1 MKKHLLYLGI
11 LLSPCLEAQKTLY
24 ADIITKQN
32 DTLENKRIRI
42 MAANINLMETN
53 DINIIWKVKVIDTLG
68 NSEIVHSRDIK
79 EMSFVD
85 YEGKQRIYQS
95 GRDQNELV
103 EVMHNGKI
111 KWTREYRRNS
121 YDGAIMFYEVWT
133 NEKRITEDTYQFK
146 NRKNVLKRMT
156 GSKPELAKLIDEGR
170 LDTEKIKFVLTKY
183 DEE

>member
-11 LLSPCLEAQKTLY
+11 LLSPCLWAQKTLD
-24 ADIITKQN
+24 ADIITKHN
-32 DTLENKRIRI
+32 DTLENRKIRI
-42 MAANINLMETN
+42 MASSIGLMEPGDVT
-53 DINIIWKVKVIDTLG
+53 IILKVKIFDTLG
-68 NSEIVHSRDIK
+68 MSEVIHSRDIK
-79 EMSFVD
+79 KLSFVD
-85 YEGKQRIYQS
+85 YKGQQRYYES
-95 GRDQNELV
+95 GRSENELV
-103 EVMHNGKI
+103 ELMHSGKI